1 MPPNSKLPTLFSIY
15 YPSTNTALI
24 FEYDSTTKYIQFHD
38 LHSNYEYAFL
48 HESVKE
54 VKINEAIIRLSDG
67 LEVSSKFL
75 ITPLELVINH
85 ISYKIVIFDTSF
97 LFYKIP
103 YFSPQKVIKNIVKDK
118 RIIDLCEMYSIRFAE
133 LMVFDVDLYY
143 NDPFIYNYILEKKK
157 ELPKQ
162 SDRVAR
168 ALAYLAIQEKEVCP
182 ITQEPITYGKI
193 SVTSCNCVFQGNPFT
208 KWKQNTCPS
217 CRSPLVYKV
226 LDILQSN

>member
-1 MPPNSKLPTLFSIY
+1 MPPNTKLPTLFSIY

-24 FEYDSTTKYIQFHD
+24 FEYDKTTKYIQFHD

-54 VKINEAIIRLSDG
+54 VKINEAVIRLSDG

-75 ITPLELVINH
+75 ITPIELVINH

-118 RIIDLCEMYSIRFAE
+118 RIVELCEMYSIRFAE
-133 LMVFDVDLYY
+133 LMVFD
-143 NDPFIYNYILEKKK
+143 LEYCDKIIDSYMYERKK
-157 ELPKQ
+157 EMPQ
-162 SDRVAR
+162 HSDRIAR
-168 ALAYLAIQEKEVCP
+168 ALAYLSIQEGELCP

-208 KWKQNTCPS
+208 KWKENTCPS

-226 LDILQSN
+226 LDILQTN